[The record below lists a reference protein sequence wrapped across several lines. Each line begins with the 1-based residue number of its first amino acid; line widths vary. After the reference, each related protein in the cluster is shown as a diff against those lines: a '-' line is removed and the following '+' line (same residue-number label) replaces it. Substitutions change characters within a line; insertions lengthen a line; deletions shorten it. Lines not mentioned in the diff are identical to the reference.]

1 VNKILTGYLDEI
13 SYFPDERLVC
23 RISGRG
29 KATARIVRL
38 EKTDDFQVDSISTPG
53 QTEIVAELEEQALD
67 AGSGFSFELPQ
78 DVTRSAFTVSV
89 PVCLTFIDDQPR
101 VVIAFEGSDSS
112 ASLVVDHH
120 GLSWQ
125 VKDAPATKDALPV
138 TLNEWEDLSV
148 SVDPVAGTITA
159 QLAGRSITTQA
170 VLSGSLTITLGRKLQ
185 SFGSGCYG
193 RFEGPVVQGSVISGP
208 HQARPLV
215 AFDFSSDFS
224 ANSIETAGIVGSFI
238 NHPTRR
244 VLGRHRP
251 DILSGFQDG
260 NTTPYKA
267 VHVHALDMT
276 DARWKPTFEFTVP
289 ADCAS
294 GVYAVDIAGD
304 DGGTLRLPFV
314 IKSRQPTGQVLF
326 ILPTNTYIAYANERL
341 AFSERGAAIA
351 SDTDGIH
358 LNDLDE
364 ALGNEPLLGAS
375 VYDRHADGSGVH
387 YSSRRR
393 PVLNLTPDYQGWWC
407 TQAPRHFLADL
418 NIPRWLDHI
427 GQQYDVVTDEDVHRC
442 GSDLLKAYKV
452 VMTGTHPEYP
462 SPENLKAM
470 HEFSATGNL
479 LYLGGNGF
487 YWVTG
492 HDPQDLGVI
501 ETRRGYAGQRNW
513 TSDPLELRLSTNNEQ
528 GGLWR
533 HRGLAPNRLT
543 GVGSVAVGF
552 TKGSGYERTPESF
565 EAKFASF
572 FEGVDSTI
580 GDEGEI
586 LGGAASD
593 ELDASNVELGTPAN
607 AVVLARSRHNRTYLP
622 FIEEEVEIQHNLGGD
637 LNPTVKSEIVYFE
650 RPTGG
655 KVFSAGAINFCGAL
669 GVKNFD
675 NSASRLLRNVLTN
688 FLS

>member
-1 VNKILTGYLDEI
+1 MSKNLKGYLDEI
-13 SYFPDERLVC
+13 SYFSSERLIC
-23 RISGRG
+23 RVSGRG
-29 KATARIVRL
+29 KATARIAKLAKAAAFHV
-38 EKTDDFQVDSISTPG
+38 ESIPIANSG
-53 QTEIVAELEEQALD
+53 EITAELEEQPLD
-67 AGSGFSFELPQ
+67 AGSGFFFELPQ
-78 DVTRSAFTVSV
+78 DVTQSAFTVTV
-89 PVCLTFIDDQPR
+89 PVCLTFIDNQPR
-101 VVIAFEGSDSS
+101 VVIAIEGSSSS
-112 ASLVVDHH
+112 ASLVVDEY

-125 VKDAPATKDALPV
+125 GDYAPATKDALPV
-138 TLNEWEDLSV
+138 VLNEWEDLSV
-148 SVDPVAGTITA
+148 SVDPVTETITA
-159 QLAGRSITTQA
+159 QFAERSVTTQA
-170 VLSGSLTITLGRKLQ
+170 VLHGSVKIMLGRKLQ

-193 RFEGPVVQGSVISGP
+193 RFEGPVVYDDKTLT
-208 HQARPLV
+208 PLV
-215 AFDFSSDFS
+215 AFDFSSDFAS
-224 ANSIETAGIVGSFI
+224 NSIESSGIVGRFV

-244 VLGRHRP
+244 VLGRRRP

-260 NTTPYKA
+260 DAAPYNA
-267 VHVHALDMT
+267 IHVHALDMT
-276 DARWKPTFEFTVP
+276 DAKWNPTFEFTVP
-289 ADCAS
+289 PDCAS
-294 GVYAVDIAGD
+294 GVYAVDIVGD
-304 DGGTLRLPFV
+304 DGARLRLPFV
-314 IKSRQPTGQVLF
+314 LKARQPTGQVLF

-358 LNDLDE
+358 LNALDE

-375 VYDRHADGSGVH
+375 GYDRHADGSGVH

-427 GQQYDVVTDEDVHRC
+427 GQQYDVVTDEDVHRH
-442 GSDLLKAYKV
+442 GSDLLKAYQV

-470 HEFSATGNL
+470 HEFSTTGNL

-492 HDPQDLGVI
+492 HDPRDLGVI

-533 HRGLAPNRLT
+533 HRGVAPNRLT

-565 EAKFASF
+565 DAKFASF
-572 FEGVDSTI
+572 FEGVDSPI
-580 GDEGEI
+580 GEEGEI

-669 GVKNFD
+669 GVNNFD
-675 NSASRLLRNVLTN
+675 NSASRLVRNVLTN